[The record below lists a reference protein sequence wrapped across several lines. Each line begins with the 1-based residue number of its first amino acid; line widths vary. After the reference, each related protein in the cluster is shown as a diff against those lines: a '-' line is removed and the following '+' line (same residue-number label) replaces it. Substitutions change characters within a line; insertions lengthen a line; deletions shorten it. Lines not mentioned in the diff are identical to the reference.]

1 MLLHQIVAWEHIKK
15 SYKDNKF
22 KISAPTQNEEFR
34 LIYGSYSA
42 YKIQGYFKYFIKKL
56 EAVSDNP
63 PIRIHVNKLEN
74 RITFRIKIGYY
85 LELSRK
91 K

>member
-1 MLLHQIVAWEHIKK
+1 MLLHQILAWENIKK

-22 KISAPTQNEEFR
+22 KISATTQNEEFR

-42 YKIQGYFKYFIKKL
+42 CKIQGYFNYFIQKR

-63 PIRIHVNKLEN
+63 QIRIHVNKLEN

>member
-1 MLLHQIVAWEHIKK
+1 MLLHQILAWENIKK

-22 KISAPTQNEEFR
+22 KISATTQNEEFR

-42 YKIQGYFKYFIKKL
+42 CKIQGYFNYFIKKL

-63 PIRIHVNKLEN
+63 QIRIHVNKLEN